1 MLPKTDEVFLTWAA
15 VFPQTSKGPA
25 NMDCWEWEK
34 FVFYLV
40 LESSGISSYV
50 TGIMVHHN
58 YSQSMLSVAVKKAVC
73 LVLLC
78 RA

>member
-1 MLPKTDEVFLTWAA
+1 MLPKTDEFFFDLGGG
-15 VFPQTSKGPA
+15 FSPNFKGA
-25 NMDCWEWEK
+25 CK
-34 FVFYLV
+34 HGLLGVGKVCVLLV

>member
-1 MLPKTDEVFLTWAA
+1 
-15 VFPQTSKGPA
+15 
-25 NMDCWEWEK
+25 MDCWEWEK

-40 LESSGISSYV
+40 LESSGISLYV